1 MDAEIVKKILR
12 YSNPTLEEK
21 INILPEE
28 IINKIFMY
36 SHPTFD
42 EQTKNLIHNY
52 SFNFSLYNYNNNNRF
67 CTFCERN
74 HRIPMHFRC
83 RT

>member
-1 MDAEIVKKILR
+1 MDLEIVKEILR

-21 INILPEE
+21 IHILPEE

-36 SHPTFD
+36 SHPTLN
-42 EQTKNLIHNY
+42 EQTKYLIK
-52 SFNFSLYNYNNNNRF
+52 NFTFISVKNNNNRF
-67 CTFCERN
+67 CTFCDRN

>member
-36 SHPTFD
+36 SHPTLN
-42 EQTKNLIHNY
+42 EQTKYLIK
-52 SFNFSLYNYNNNNRF
+52 NFTFISVNNNNNRF
-67 CTFCERN
+67 CTFCDRN
-74 HRIPMHFRC
+74 HRIPTHFRC